1 MNSAARTQEMDAID
15 DIPVGFEPPENVAR
29 KILSYRGTEI
39 LENLY
44 LGNMNDAKDII
55 AAKNHLNV
63 KFILNCSDQMDYEDS
78 LQMLVAD
85 GVDVDFLNLKDD
97 GSSDMFRVLKENVNK
112 IDSYL
117 EKNKRVLVH
126 CVAGVNR
133 SASLVVAYIMWKR
146 KVSLIDANNFV
157 RKKRM
162 IVDITE
168 LYWRQLKEWEKRA
181 LDY

>member
-97 GSSDMFRVLKENVNK
+97 GSSDMFR
-112 IDSYL
+112 
-117 EKNKRVLVH
+117 R
-126 CVAGVNR
+126 R
-133 SASLVVAYIMWKR
+133 SISVKSQR
-146 KVSLIDANNFV
+146 RNLI
-157 RKKRM
+157 
-162 IVDITE
+162 
-168 LYWRQLKEWEKRA
+168 Q
-181 LDY
+181 